1 MMVDAIL
8 AMIPARLAMVLEKM
22 NAQAAITAPSSS
34 PENASF
40 LPLLATIP
48 AWNATDPPST
58 IAPNAVMIT
67 ISLLMVNASIRI
79 VSIGITD
86 SMRRTQALAPLDVM
100 TIASVTAPEDVPQT
114 NTASSA

>member
-8 AMIPARLAMVLEKM
+8 AMIPARLAMVLEMM

-34 PENASF
+34 AENANF

-48 AWNATDPPST
+48 AWNVTDPLR
-58 IAPNAVMIT
+58 IIVPNVVMIT
-67 ISLLMVNASIRI
+67 ISLMANATTRI

-86 SMRRTQALAPLDVM
+86 SMRRTQALVPLDVM
-100 TIASVTAPEDVPQT
+100 TIVSVTAPEDAPQT
-114 NTASSA
+114 NTALSA